1 MSTMRSFDV
10 KFRTGTAPEAMAAS
24 QGAFPGLPYA
34 PDDAA
39 LIRQAQAGR
48 WEAFAEVAS
57 RYDRAILALALRLA
71 HSERE
76 ARDLFQKALLQS
88 YKELRTYRFQCS
100 FYLWIYR
107 VVARTCI
114 EFLTRR
120 APAIDGQANHLQEA
134 LEQLSPRERIVLEL
148 KQYFGLKLDTI
159 ATILAIEEV
168 SARNILVRA
177 TLALRLELGTQV
189 IEEPRTQL
197 QART

>member
-1 MSTMRSFDV
+1 MRSFEV
-10 KFRTGTAPEAMAAS
+10 KFRTGTAPEAMTAS
-24 QGAFPGLPYA
+24 QGAIPGLPYA

-39 LIRQAQAGR
+39 LIRQAQAGH

-76 ARDLFQKALLQS
+76 ARDLFQKALLQT
-88 YKELRTYRFQCS
+88 YRELRSYRFQCS

-107 VVARTCI
+107 IAARTCM

-120 APAIDGQANHLQEA
+120 VPASNGRATQLQEA
-134 LEQLSPRERIVLEL
+134 LEQLSPLERFVLEL

-159 ATILAIEEV
+159 ATILGIDEV

-177 TLALRLELGTQV
+177 MLALRLELESQGS
-189 IEEPRTQL
+189 PN
-197 QART
+197 